1 MIDRKLHQPSACWII
16 SSKILALVTL
26 GVVLFFFL
34 TLCGCNSYEKPSFKP
49 WRSDY
54 KPYSPPTTGAYSPDF
69 IFGNQEKALTS
80 RNYVDSEQYGRVPW
94 PTSDQAVGYVSD
106 PEIITYR
113 EYRYDYRY
121 IGSDNQPRNHF
132 RNYLRGYRAGQQYR

>member
-1 MIDRKLHQPSACWII
+1 MVDKKVHQALDCWII

-26 GVVLFFFL
+26 GVGSFFL
-34 TLCGCNSYEKPSFKP
+34 LTLYGCNSYEKPYVKP
-49 WRSDY
+49 WRSAY
-54 KPYSPPTTGAYSPDF
+54 KPYSPPTTGVYSPGF
-69 IFGNQEKALTS
+69 IFGNQQKALTS
-80 RNYVDSEQYGRVPW
+80 PNYVNSEQYGRVPW
-94 PTSDQAVGYVSD
+94 PTSDQAVGYVSE

-121 IGSDNQPRNHF
+121 IGSDNQPRNLF

>member
-1 MIDRKLHQPSACWII
+1 MVDRKMYKTSDYWII
-16 SSKILALVTL
+16 FSKILAVGTL
-26 GVVLFFFL
+26 GVGLFFLL
-34 TLCGCNSYEKPSFKP
+34 TLYGCNSYEKPYVKP
-49 WRSDY
+49 WRSEY
-54 KPYSPPTTGAYSPDF
+54 KPYSPPTTGVNSPGF
-69 IFGNQEKALTS
+69 IFGSQQEASTS
-80 RNYVDSEQYGRVPW
+80 PNYVDSEQYGRVPW